1 MKNQCSNPDKSP
13 DFCLNVDLQTNQKLK
28 HTQVDDT
35 TQTKKT
41 NSFNIP
47 GWFYSRVKIK
57 APVKHLTFLFF
68 FNSSQAR

>member
-35 TQTKKT
+35 TQTKK
-41 NSFNIP
+41 N
-47 GWFYSRVKIK
+47 
-57 APVKHLTFLFF
+57 
-68 FNSSQAR
+68 